1 MKSLKPQV
9 SSLKSQAAER
19 NLEISRYPMYSA
31 PDRVRPCLP
40 RRSIGGGG
48 FVLVCVFALVAAAA
62 LLLTGCKATETLA
75 AGITTKNVSG
85 NGTVVDSRIG
95 IDPDTKIPALK
106 TVFVSGDFA
115 TVKAGT
121 NAVSYREESSASV
134 WNASSV
140 TKKRFLSITL
150 TDAGDVPAAIR
161 AVAEVFK
168 TAEAAESKKAEDSNK
183 ATE

>member
-1 MKSLKPQV
+1 MRKLFIPV
-9 SSLKSQAAER
+9 
-19 NLEISRYPMYSA
+19 
-31 PDRVRPCLP
+31 V
-40 RRSIGGGG
+40 
-48 FVLVCVFALVAAAA
+48 ALV
-62 LLLTGCKATETLA
+62 LLTGCKATETLA

-106 TVFVSGDFA
+106 TVFISGDFA

-121 NAVSYREESSASV
+121 NQVSYREESSASI

-140 TKKRFLSITL
+140 TKKRFLAITL
-150 TDAGDVPAAIR
+150 TEAGDVPAAIK

-168 TAEAAESKKAEDSNK
+168 TAESANPAAETKQ
-183 ATE
+183 

>member
-1 MKSLKPQV
+1 MRKLFIPV
-9 SSLKSQAAER
+9 
-19 NLEISRYPMYSA
+19 
-31 PDRVRPCLP
+31 V
-40 RRSIGGGG
+40 
-48 FVLVCVFALVAAAA
+48 ALV
-62 LLLTGCKATETLA
+62 LLTGCKATETLA

-106 TVFVSGDFA
+106 TVFISGDFA

-121 NAVSYREESSASV
+121 NQVSYREESSASI

-140 TKKRFLSITL
+140 TKKRFLAITL
-150 TDAGDVPAAIR
+150 TEAGDVPAAIK

-168 TAEAAESKKAEDSNK
+168 TAESANPAAEIKTAEEAK
-183 ATE
+183 PAAETKQ

>member
-1 MKSLKPQV
+1 MQV
-9 SSLKSQAAER
+9 TSYKSQVTSYKSAITR
-19 NLEISRYPMYSA
+19 TICLSGLFGLFGLFIS
-31 PDRVRPCLP
+31 
-40 RRSIGGGG
+40 
-48 FVLVCVFALVAAAA
+48 
-62 LLLTGCKATETLA
+62 GCKATETLA
-75 AGITTKNVSG
+75 QGITTKNVSG

-121 NAVSYREESSASV
+121 NQVSYREESSSSV

-140 TKKRFLSITL
+140 TKKRFLAITL

-168 TAEAAESKKAEDSNK
+168 EAEAKTEAKPAAAKEETKKIAKDK
-183 ATE
+183 